1 MNSVSTALQVANRLA
16 GVDEGIEPGPERKVP
31 RRTDGKLDQ
40 IRTQARSADDRL
52 SANRD
57 DLDAIARPESVS
69 ADMLRRRLTDALSLS
84 RLLQSELTFA
94 NIAPVWLHRFGV
106 TLKQYPKIIAAA
118 ARAIHVTADIFDWAH
133 HKWIAYQENLL
144 KITTRTSSRRC
155 N

>member
-52 SANRD
+52 SENRD

-69 ADMLRRRLTDALSLS
+69 ADMLRRRLTERAL
-84 RLLQSELTFA
+84 A
-94 NIAPVWLHRFGV
+94 
-106 TLKQYPKIIAAA
+106 
-118 ARAIHVTADIFDWAH
+118 
-133 HKWIAYQENLL
+133 
-144 KITTRTSSRRC
+144 
-155 N
+155 